1 MLLNRKGTKTY
12 NLKNNAVGDI
22 EQKRTDSTQQRNFLG
37 KKHQRDS
44 QQRPDEIGSVD
55 YEQKECPL
63 SVFEKKFLLCSE
75 RGDVPAVRSLLDKH
89 KNNARFNINCRDA
102 VGRTALVVAIENENM
117 ELIELLLKNGIEAGD
132 ALLHAISEE
141 YVEAVEVLLQHEE
154 KIYTPGRPYSW
165 EAVDNEMATFTK
177 DITPLILAAHRD
189 NYEIIKLLLDR
200 GASLPMPHD
209 VRCGCDECV
218 VATKD
223 DCLRHSRSR
232 INAYRALTS
241 PSLICLSSIDPIQTA
256 FNLSSEL
263 ARLSFA
269 ENEFKSD
276 YTELRLKCEEY
287 ATALLDHTRTSYE
300 LEVMLN
306 YDPNGPI
313 YEKGERMKL
322 ERLKL
327 AIICKQ
333 KTFVAHP
340 NVQQLLAAVWYEG
353 SPGFRRKG
361 PVGQLL
367 DISKM
372 ATMFPVYSMAYMM
385 APSSSL
391 GQTMK
396 KPFTK
401 FIVHSSAYCCFLL
414 LLIMASQRVETLVM
428 EWIGTDY
435 FLQKVRSDHQHERG
449 KLPGIIESAIVL
461 FVIGFV
467 WAEIKQLWEAG
478 LHNYLLD
485 MWNVADFF
493 TNMLYL
499 TCIGLRLSSWIIVQR
514 ELKRGLNA
522 YTPREDWDPY
532 DPMLIS
538 EGIFGAA
545 NIFSFL
551 KMVHIFSVNP
561 HLGPLQISLGR
572 MVFDI
577 IKFFFIYS
585 LVLFA
590 FGCGMNQLLWYYADI
605 DKELCYSGPNG
616 SMNSNYEQSC
626 LIWRRFAN
634 LFETS
639 QSLFWASFG
648 LVELENF
655 ELTGIKSYTRF
666 WSLLMFGSY
675 SVINVVVLL
684 NLLIAMMSNSYQII
698 SERSDIEWKFA
709 RSKLW
714 MSYFEDGSTVPPPF
728 NIFPTPKLLRKSLSC
743 KTRSSSSLKAK
754 EEMERD
760 SRYRTVM
767 KCLIRRYVTSQ
778 QRKAEETGVTEDDVN
793 EVKQA
798 VTSFR
803 SELFEILRTNGMKG
817 VNSASE
823 VLSRKE
829 RLRERRLLKDFNIDL
844 VETVVEAFMKDT
856 ERKNKFSLIR
866 RLTAGKRENAKK
878 NWNAIVGAARS
889 KQNPIGR
896 TNAALGGSLKELREK
911 VFQEQELPTARGV
924 QRFVQ
929 AAKRIARDPAFR
941 NKYDGTNS
949 IASIEEEI
957 PGTFSTGNTPR
968 NSVPQDVPLDPT
980 RRPSA
985 DDPNRLQTHAVLNIQ
1000 ENTIIDLESKNTS
1013 QSHQESKGE
1022 SSSKGSDGD
1031 KKGSNVKGLVAAFDS
1046 NLLQDDTPTQSPRRH
1061 SAPPTDGSDGRDLSR
1076 YLSQRRNAKPFTEF
1090 DESVGWL

>member
-1 MLLNRKGTKTY
+1 MLLNRKDG
-12 NLKNNAVGDI
+12 AV
-22 EQKRTDSTQQRNFLG
+22 EQKRTDSVPRHLLG
-37 KKHQRDS
+37 NNPQL
-44 QQRPDEIGSVD
+44 QDEIAAMQSD
-55 YEQKECPL
+55 QREYAL

-75 RGDVPAVRSLLDKH
+75 RGDVPAVRALLDKH
-89 KNNARFNINCRDA
+89 KSNNRFNINCRDA

-117 ELIELLLKNGIEAGD
+117 ELIELLLTNGIEPGD

-154 KIYTPGRPYSW
+154 KIYTPGKPYSW

-218 VATKD
+218 IATKD

-241 PSLICLSSIDPIQTA
+241 PSLICLSSTDPIQTA

-263 ARLSFA
+263 ARLSRA
-269 ENEFKSD
+269 EHEFKSD
-276 YTELRLKCEEY
+276 YTELRLKCEQY
-287 ATALLDHTRTSYE
+287 ASDLLDHTRTSYE

-306 YDPNGPI
+306 YDPNGPLF
-313 YEKGERMKL
+313 EKGERMKL

-333 KTFVAHP
+333 KSFVAHP
-340 NVQQLLAAVWYEG
+340 NVQQLLASVWYEG
-353 SPGFRRKG
+353 SPGFRRKNL
-361 PVGQLL
+361 VGQLM

-372 ATMFPVYSMAYMM
+372 ATMFPIYSMAYMM
-385 APSSSL
+385 APNSSL

-401 FIVHSSAYCCFLL
+401 FIVHSSAYCFFLL

-428 EWIGTDY
+428 EWIGTDF
-435 FLQKVRSDHQHERG
+435 FLEKVRSDQEHERG
-449 KLPGIIESAIVL
+449 KPPGLVESAIVL
-461 FVIGFV
+461 FVLGFV
-467 WAEIKQLWEAG
+467 WAEIKQLWDAG
-478 LHNYLLD
+478 LHDYLLD
-485 MWNVADFF
+485 MWNVVDFF

-499 TCIGLRLSSWIIVQR
+499 TCIGLRVSSWIIVQR
-514 ELKRGLNA
+514 ELSRGINPYA
-522 YTPREDWDPY
+522 PREDWDPY

-590 FGCGMNQLLWYYADI
+590 FGCGMNQLLWYYADT
-605 DKELCYSGPNG
+605 DKELCYSGPG
-616 SMNSNYEQSC
+616 GTMNSNYEQSC

-684 NLLIAMMSNSYQII
+684 NLLIAMMSSSYQII

-728 NIFPTPKLLRKSLSC
+728 NIFPTSKSC
-743 KTRSSSSLKAK
+743 KKSVSCAIKPSSSLKDK
-754 EEMERD
+754 EEFERD
-760 SRYRTVM
+760 ARYRSVM
-767 KCLIRRYVTSQ
+767 KCLIRRYVTTQ

-817 VNSASE
+817 VVSASE

-844 VETVVEAFMKDT
+844 VETVVDAFMKEPEGKT
-856 ERKNKFSLIR
+856 KFSLIR
-866 RLTAGKRENAKK
+866 RLTAGKREKAKK
-878 NWNAIVGAARS
+878 NWNAIVGAAKS
-889 KQNPIGR
+889 KQNPIGK
-896 TNAALGGSLKELREK
+896 TSNNSGSLKDLREK
-911 VFQEQELPTARGV
+911 VLQEQEIASSRGV
-924 QRFVQ
+924 QRFVL
-929 AAKRIARDPAFR
+929 AARRVVRDDYKT
-941 NKYDGTNS
+941 KYDNTNS
-949 IASIEEEI
+949 IALIEEEI
-957 PGTFSTGNTPR
+957 PGTFSAGTTPR
-968 NSVPQDVPLDPT
+968 NSVQQELADEQAK
-980 RRPSA
+980 RPSTSSSGR
-985 DDPNRLQTHAVLNIQ
+985 PEVSSGVTVINV
-1000 ENTIIDLESKNTS
+1000 ESKSTKLTTS
-1013 QSHQESKGE
+1013 EQKDKPSPESTSGE
-1022 SSSKGSDGD
+1022 
-1031 KKGSNVKGLVAAFDS
+1031 KKGSKVQGLIASFDGS
-1046 NLLQDDTPTQSPRRH
+1046 HLEDEPPKDSPRRH
-1061 SAPPTDGSDGRDLSR
+1061 SAPPADGTDGQNLSR
-1076 YLSQRRNAKPFTEF
+1076 YLSERRNAKPFTEV

>member
-1 MLLNRKGTKTY
+1 
-12 NLKNNAVGDI
+12 
-22 EQKRTDSTQQRNFLG
+22 
-37 KKHQRDS
+37 
-44 QQRPDEIGSVD
+44 
-55 YEQKECPL
+55 
-63 SVFEKKFLLCSE
+63 
-75 RGDVPAVRSLLDKH
+75 
-89 KNNARFNINCRDA
+89 
-102 VGRTALVVAIENENM
+102 
-117 ELIELLLKNGIEAGD
+117 
-132 ALLHAISEE
+132 
-141 YVEAVEVLLQHEE
+141 
-154 KIYTPGRPYSW
+154 
-165 EAVDNEMATFTK
+165 MATFTK

-241 PSLICLSSIDPIQTA
+241 PSLICLSSTDPIQTA
-256 FNLSSEL
+256 FNLSTEL
-263 ARLSFA
+263 ARLSSA

-276 YTELRLKCEEY
+276 YTELRKKCEQY

-306 YDPNGPI
+306 YDPKGPL
-313 YEKGERMKL
+313 YQKGERMKL

-340 NVQQLLAAVWYEG
+340 NVQQLLASVWYEG
-353 SPGFRRKG
+353 SPGFRRKHM
-361 PVGQLL
+361 VGQLI

-372 ATMFPVYSMAYMM
+372 AMMFPVYSIAYMM
-385 APSSSL
+385 APNSSL
-391 GQTMK
+391 GHTMK

-401 FIVHSSAYCCFLL
+401 FIAHSSAYCFFLL

-435 FLQKVRSDHQHERG
+435 MLQKVRSDHEHERG
-449 KLPGIIESAIVL
+449 KPPGIVESAIVL

-467 WAEIKQLWEAG
+467 WAEIKQLWDEG
-478 LHNYLLD
+478 LENYLCD
-485 MWNVADFF
+485 MWNVVDFF

-499 TCIGLRLSSWIIVQR
+499 TCIGLRLSSWIVVQR

-522 YTPREDWDPY
+522 YTPREEWDPY

-616 SMNSNYEQSC
+616 SMNPNNEQSC

-728 NIFPTPKLLRKSLSC
+728 NIFPTPKLFRKTVC
-743 KTRSSSSLKAK
+743 CNKKSSSSLKVK
-754 EEMERD
+754 EELERD
-760 SRYRTVM
+760 AKYRSVM
-767 KCLIRRYVTSQ
+767 KCLIRRYVTNQ

-803 SELFEILRTNGMKG
+803 SELFDILRTNGMKG
-817 VNSASE
+817 VVSASE

-844 VETVVEAFMKDT
+844 VETVVEAFMKDA

-866 RLTAGKRENAKK
+866 RLTTGKRENAKK

-889 KQNPIGR
+889 KQNPIGK
-896 TNAALGGSLKELREK
+896 TTSHSGSLKELREK
-911 VFQEQELPTARGV
+911 VLQEQELAPVRGV
-924 QRFVQ
+924 ERFVQ
-929 AAKRIARDPAFR
+929 AAKRVVKDQA
-941 NKYDGTNS
+941 NKRQYDNTSN

-957 PGTFSTGNTPR
+957 PGTFSTGTTPR
-968 NSVPQDVPLDPT
+968 NSVPQDVPDEHG
-980 RRPSA
+980 RKNSVNDFNQFQAR
-985 DDPNRLQTHAVLNIQ
+985 AVPDTQKNI
-1000 ENTIIDLESKNTS
+1000 II
-1013 QSHQESKGE
+1013 
-1022 SSSKGSDGD
+1022 
-1031 KKGSNVKGLVAAFDS
+1031 NVDS
-1046 NLLQDDTPTQSPRRH
+1046 NDGQLKVKEGQLLKNSNRGKQNSKVQGLISTFDPDRFEDEAPNDSPRRH
-1061 SAPPTDGSDGRDLSR
+1061 SAPAADGTDGRNLSQ
-1076 YLSQRRNAKPFTEF
+1076 YLSQRRNARQFTTL

>member
-1 MLLNRKGTKTY
+1 MLLSRKGTKTY
-12 NLKNNAVGDI
+12 SIKSNVDGTPKNKPKNNDVGTI
-22 EQKRTDSTQQRNFLG
+22 KNFLG
-37 KKHQRDS
+37 NNQLDI
-44 QQRPDEIGSVD
+44 DEITALES
-55 YEQKECPL
+55 EQRECPL

-75 RGDVPAVRSLLDKH
+75 RGDVPEVRALLSKH
-89 KNNARFNINCRDA
+89 KDNSRFNINCRDA
-102 VGRTALVVAIENENM
+102 IGRTALVVAIENENM
-117 ELIELLLKNGIEAGD
+117 ELIELLLANGIKAED

-154 KIYTPGRPYSW
+154 KIYNPGTPYSW
-165 EAVDNEMATFTK
+165 EAIDNDMASFTK
-177 DITPLILAAHRD
+177 DITPLILASHRD

-209 VRCGCDECV
+209 VRCGCDDCV

-241 PSLICLSSIDPIQTA
+241 PSLICLSSTDPIQTA
-256 FNLSSEL
+256 FTLSSEL
-263 ARLSFA
+263 ARLSSA
-269 ENEFKSD
+269 EHEFKFD
-276 YTELRLKCEEY
+276 YMELRKKCEQY

-306 YDPNGPI
+306 YDPHGPLC
-313 YEKGERMKL
+313 EKGERMKL

-327 AIICKQ
+327 AIISKQ
-333 KTFVAHP
+333 KSFVAHP
-340 NVQQLLAAVWYEG
+340 NVQQLLASVWYEG

-361 PVGQLL
+361 PIGQLIE
-367 DISKM
+367 ISKIFLL
-372 ATMFPVYSMAYMM
+372 FPVYSVAYMI
-385 APSSSL
+385 SSNSSL
-391 GQTMK
+391 GLKMK
-396 KPFTK
+396 QPFTK
-401 FIVHSSAYCCFLL
+401 FIAHSSAYCFFLL
-414 LLIMASQRVETLVM
+414 LLIMASQRVETLAM
-428 EWIGTDY
+428 EWIGTEY
-435 FLQKVRSDHQHERG
+435 LREILQYTREHERG
-449 KLPGIIESAIVL
+449 KPPGIVESAIVL

-478 LHNYLLD
+478 LKDYLLD

-499 TCIGLRLSSWIIVQR
+499 TCIGLRFSAWIIVRR
-514 ELKRGLNA
+514 EVSRGIHA
-522 YTPREDWDPY
+522 YIPREDWDPY

-590 FGCGMNQLLWYYADI
+590 FGCGMNQLLWYYSDI

-648 LVELENF
+648 LIELENF

-684 NLLIAMMSNSYQII
+684 NLLIAMMSSSYQII
-698 SERSDIEWKFA
+698 SERSDVEWKFA

-728 NIFPTPKLLRKSLSC
+728 NVFPTPKFFGRFLAC
-743 KTRSSSSLKAK
+743 KKKPASHSIKFK
-754 EEMERD
+754 EGLERD
-760 SRYRTVM
+760 AVYRTVM
-767 KCLIRRYVTSQ
+767 KCLIRRYVTTQ

-803 SELFEILRTNGMKG
+803 SELFSILKTNGMKG

-823 VLSRKE
+823 VMSRKE

-844 VETVVEAFMKDT
+844 VESVMEAFIKDT
-856 ERKNKFSLIR
+856 SRKTKFSLIR
-866 RLTAGKRENAKK
+866 RLTTGKREKAKK
-878 NWNAIVGAARS
+878 NWNAIVNAARA
-889 KQNPIGR
+889 KQNHIGR
-896 TNAALGGSLKELREK
+896 TTTHSGSLKELREK
-911 VFQEQELPTARGV
+911 VFKEEEIATPRGV
-924 QRFVQ
+924 QRF
-929 AAKRIARDPAFR
+929 AAAARRVVRDKVLR
-941 NKYDGTNS
+941 RDYDSVSN
-949 IASIEEEI
+949 IESIEEEV
-957 PGTFSTGNTPR
+957 PGTFSASVTPR
-968 NSVPQDVPLDPT
+968 NSMPDDTSNKLYHPRKATLSRGD
-980 RRPSA
+980 SA
-985 DDPNRLQTHAVLNIQ
+985 Y
-1000 ENTIIDLESKNTS
+1000 IDLDTDVSSSSVFSTS
-1013 QSHQESKGE
+1013 EVPTKE
-1022 SSSKGSDGD
+1022 SSKVQTLIS
-1031 KKGSNVKGLVAAFDS
+1031 AFDS
-1046 NLLQDDTPTQSPRRH
+1046 SINDDVKSSPRRH
-1061 SAPPTDGSDGRDLSR
+1061 SAPEANERVNLSK
-1076 YLSQRRNAKPFTEF
+1076 YLTQRRNAHAFTEL
-1090 DESVGWL
+1090 DENVGWL

>member
-1 MLLNRKGTKTY
+1 MPLNRKTSSKTY
-12 NLKNNAVGDI
+12 HLKNNVDGGIDLNKF
-22 EQKRTDSTQQRNFLG
+22 EQNKSDGAPKNFLG
-37 KKHQRDS
+37 TNQQYREDLAAMESEQR
-44 QQRPDEIGSVD
+44 
-55 YEQKECPL
+55 ECQL

-75 RGDVPAVRSLLDKH
+75 RGDVPAVRTLLSKH
-89 KNNARFNINCRDA
+89 KNNARFSINCRDA
-102 VGRTALVVAIENENM
+102 IGRTALVVAIENENM
-117 ELIELLLKNGIEAGD
+117 ELIELLLNNEIEAGD

-154 KIYTPGRPYSW
+154 KIYVAGKQYSW
-165 EAVDNEMATFTK
+165 EAVDNEMATFTR

-189 NYEIIKLLLDR
+189 NYEILKLLLDR
-200 GASLPMPHD
+200 GASLPMPHN

-241 PSLICLSSIDPIQTA
+241 PSLICLSSTDPIQTA

-263 ARLSFA
+263 ARLSKA
-269 ENEFKSD
+269 EHEFKVD
-276 YTELRLKCEEY
+276 YTALRLKCEEY

-306 YDPNGPI
+306 YDPKGPA

-327 AIICKQ
+327 GILCKQ

-353 SPGFRRKG
+353 SPGFRRK
-361 PVGQLL
+361 PMVGQLME
-367 DISKM
+367 IFKM
-372 ATMFPVYSMAYMM
+372 AAMFPVYSAAYMI
-385 APSSSL
+385 APESTL
-391 GQTMK
+391 GMQMK

-401 FIVHSSAYCCFLL
+401 FIAHSASYCFFLL
-414 LLIMASQRVETLVM
+414 LLIMASQRVEYMVM
-428 EWIGTDY
+428 E
-435 FLQKVRSDHQHERG
+435 FLASKLFLNSFQVDPHHERG
-449 KLPGIIESAIVL
+449 KSPGLVESAIML
-461 FVIGFV
+461 FVLGFV
-467 WAEIKQLWEAG
+467 WAEIKQLWDAG
-478 LHNYLLD
+478 LENYLYD
-485 MWNVADFF
+485 MWNVVDFF

-499 TCIGLRLSSWIIVQR
+499 ACIGLRVSAWIIVRR
-514 ELKRGLNA
+514 ELSHGYDA
-522 YTPREDWDPY
+522 YLPREDWDPY

-590 FGCGMNQLLWYYADI
+590 FGCGMNQLLWYYADT

-616 SMNSNYEQSC
+616 TQNPNYDQSC

-728 NIFPTPKLLRKSLSC
+728 NVFPTPKLFKKTVECTKKPSSLSI
-743 KTRSSSSLKAK
+743 KVK
-754 EEMERD
+754 EELERD
-760 SRYRTVM
+760 SKYRCVM
-767 KCLIRRYVTSQ
+767 KCLIRRYVTTQ

-803 SELFEILRTNGMKG
+803 SELFDILRTNGMKG
-817 VNSASE
+817 VVSASE

-844 VETVVEAFMKDT
+844 VETVMEAFMKDV

-866 RLTAGKRENAKK
+866 RLTTGKRENAKK
-878 NWNAIVGAARS
+878 NWNAIVGAAKS
-889 KQNPIGR
+889 KQNPIGK
-896 TNAALGGSLKELREK
+896 TFEHSGSIKELREK
-911 VFQEQELPTARGV
+911 VLQEQELPAAKGAR
-924 QRFVQ
+924 RFAQ
-929 AAKRIARDPAFR
+929 AARRIAREQMSR
-941 NKYDGTNS
+941 NQCNDNS
-949 IASIEEEI
+949 FIADIEEEI
-957 PGTFSTGNTPR
+957 PGTFSTNVTPR
-968 NSVPQDVPLDPT
+968 NSTVAETEDANQSPKECAIINVESVDGSLEVPKQQP
-980 RRPSA
+980 R
-985 DDPNRLQTHAVLNIQ
+985 
-1000 ENTIIDLESKNTS
+1000 
-1013 QSHQESKGE
+1013 
-1022 SSSKGSDGD
+1022 SSKVQS
-1031 KKGSNVKGLVAAFDS
+1031 LVATFDE
-1046 NLLQDDTPTQSPRRH
+1046 TESPRRH
-1061 SAPPTDGSDGRDLSR
+1061 SAPASESADPA
-1076 YLSQRRNAKPFTEF
+1076 YLSKRRNAKPFNEV
-1090 DESVGWL
+1090 DEKVGWI

>member
-1 MLLNRKGTKTY
+1 MLLSRKGTKTY
-12 NLKNNAVGDI
+12 SIKSNVDGTPKNKPKNNDVGTI
-22 EQKRTDSTQQRNFLG
+22 KNFLG
-37 KKHQRDS
+37 NNQLDI
-44 QQRPDEIGSVD
+44 DEITALES
-55 YEQKECPL
+55 EQRECPL

-75 RGDVPAVRSLLDKH
+75 RGDVPEVRALLSKH
-89 KNNARFNINCRDA
+89 KDNSRFNINCRDA
-102 VGRTALVVAIENENM
+102 IGRTALVVAIENENM
-117 ELIELLLKNGIEAGD
+117 ELIELLLANGIKAED

-154 KIYTPGRPYSW
+154 KIYNPGTPYSW
-165 EAVDNEMATFTK
+165 EAIDNDMASFTK
-177 DITPLILAAHRD
+177 DITPLILASHRD

-209 VRCGCDECV
+209 VRCGCDDCV

-241 PSLICLSSIDPIQTA
+241 PSLICLSSTDPIQTA
-256 FNLSSEL
+256 FTLSSEL
-263 ARLSFA
+263 ARLSSA
-269 ENEFKSD
+269 EHEFKFD
-276 YTELRLKCEEY
+276 YMELRKKCEQY

-306 YDPNGPI
+306 YDPHGPLC
-313 YEKGERMKL
+313 EKGERMKL

-327 AIICKQ
+327 AIISKQ
-333 KTFVAHP
+333 KSEIILT
-340 NVQQLLAAVWYEG
+340 LLV
-353 SPGFRRKG
+353 
-361 PVGQLL
+361 
-367 DISKM
+367 
-372 ATMFPVYSMAYMM
+372 
-385 APSSSL
+385 
-391 GQTMK
+391 
-396 KPFTK
+396 
-401 FIVHSSAYCCFLL
+401 
-414 LLIMASQRVETLVM
+414 LLIMASQRVETLAM
-428 EWIGTDY
+428 EWIGTEY
-435 FLQKVRSDHQHERG
+435 LREILQYTREHERG
-449 KLPGIIESAIVL
+449 KPPGIVESAIVL

-478 LHNYLLD
+478 LKDYLLD

-499 TCIGLRLSSWIIVQR
+499 TCIGLRFSAWIIVRR
-514 ELKRGLNA
+514 EVSRGIHA
-522 YTPREDWDPY
+522 YIPREDWDPY

-590 FGCGMNQLLWYYADI
+590 FGCGMNQLLWYYSDI

-648 LVELENF
+648 LIELENF

-684 NLLIAMMSNSYQII
+684 NLLIAMMSSSYQII
-698 SERSDIEWKFA
+698 SERSDVEWKFA

-728 NIFPTPKLLRKSLSC
+728 NVFPTPKFFGRFLAC
-743 KTRSSSSLKAK
+743 KKKPASHSIKFK
-754 EEMERD
+754 EGLERD
-760 SRYRTVM
+760 AVYRTVM
-767 KCLIRRYVTSQ
+767 KCLIRRYVTTQ

-803 SELFEILRTNGMKG
+803 SELFSILKTNGMKG

-823 VLSRKE
+823 VMSRKE

-844 VETVVEAFMKDT
+844 VESVMEAFIKDT
-856 ERKNKFSLIR
+856 SRKTKFSLIR
-866 RLTAGKRENAKK
+866 RLTTGKREKAKK
-878 NWNAIVGAARS
+878 NWNAIVNAARA
-889 KQNPIGR
+889 KQNHIGR
-896 TNAALGGSLKELREK
+896 TTTHSGSLKELREK
-911 VFQEQELPTARGV
+911 VFKEEEIATPRGV
-924 QRFVQ
+924 QRF
-929 AAKRIARDPAFR
+929 AAAARRVVRDKVLR
-941 NKYDGTNS
+941 RDYDSVSN
-949 IASIEEEI
+949 IESIEEEV
-957 PGTFSTGNTPR
+957 PGTFSASVTPR
-968 NSVPQDVPLDPT
+968 NSMPDDTSNKLYHPRKATLSRGD
-980 RRPSA
+980 SA
-985 DDPNRLQTHAVLNIQ
+985 Y
-1000 ENTIIDLESKNTS
+1000 IDLDTDVSSSSVFSTS
-1013 QSHQESKGE
+1013 EVPTKE
-1022 SSSKGSDGD
+1022 SSKVQTLIS
-1031 KKGSNVKGLVAAFDS
+1031 AFDS
-1046 NLLQDDTPTQSPRRH
+1046 SINDDVKSSPRRH
-1061 SAPPTDGSDGRDLSR
+1061 SAPEANERVNLSK
-1076 YLSQRRNAKPFTEF
+1076 YLTQRRNAHAFTEL
-1090 DESVGWL
+1090 DENVGWL

>member
-1 MLLNRKGTKTY
+1 MKEKFKPLEIFIGRITRADSDQMPIMDVYGI
-12 NLKNNAVGDI
+12 V
-22 EQKRTDSTQQRNFLG
+22 EQKNVESNQRNFLG
-37 KKHQRDS
+37 NN
-44 QQRPDEIGSVD
+44 QQYQDEISAAER
-55 YEQKECPL
+55 EQRECQL

-75 RGDVPAVRSLLDKH
+75 RGDVPAVRSLVDKH
-89 KNNARFNINCRDA
+89 KTNSRFNINCRDA
-102 VGRTALVVAIENENM
+102 IGRTALVVAIENENM
-117 ELIELLLKNGIEAGD
+117 ELIELLLKNGIEPGD

-141 YVEAVEVLLQHEE
+141 YVEAVEMLLQHEE
-154 KIYTPGRPYSW
+154 KIFTPGKPYSW
-165 EAVDNEMATFTK
+165 EAVENEMATFTK

-241 PSLICLSSIDPIQTA
+241 PSLICLSSTDPIQTA
-256 FNLSSEL
+256 FNLSTEL
-263 ARLSFA
+263 ARLSSA

-276 YTELRLKCEEY
+276 YTELRKKCEQY

-306 YDPNGPI
+306 YDPKGPL
-313 YEKGERMKL
+313 YQKGERMKL

-340 NVQQLLAAVWYEG
+340 NVQQLLASVWYEG
-353 SPGFRRKG
+353 SPGFRRKRM
-361 PVGQLL
+361 VGQLI

-372 ATMFPVYSMAYMM
+372 AMMFPVYSIAYMM
-385 APSSSL
+385 APNSSL
-391 GQTMK
+391 GLTMK

-401 FIVHSSAYCCFLL
+401 FIAHSSAYCCFLL

-435 FLQKVRSDHQHERG
+435 MLQKVRSDHEHERG
-449 KLPGIIESAIVL
+449 KPPGIVESAIVL

-467 WAEIKQLWEAG
+467 WAEIKQLWDEG
-478 LHNYLLD
+478 LENYLCD
-485 MWNVADFF
+485 MWNVVDFF

-499 TCIGLRLSSWIIVQR
+499 TCIGLRLSSWIVVQR

-522 YTPREDWDPY
+522 YTPREEWDPY

-616 SMNSNYEQSC
+616 SMNPNNEQSC

-728 NIFPTPKLLRKSLSC
+728 NIFPTPKLFRKTVC
-743 KTRSSSSLKAK
+743 CNKKSSSSATLVFGCLFDMAK
-754 EEMERD
+754 KRILTQDEIDRYNNNSDELSELSEEGLEYSD
-760 SRYRTVM
+760 
-767 KCLIRRYVTSQ
+767 
-778 QRKAEETGVTEDDVN
+778 DDVDFYLIMCHQMKIRTAT
-793 EVKQA
+793 VKIVLAHKIQ
-798 VTSFR
+798 FR
-803 SELFEILRTNGMKG
+803 I
-817 VNSASE
+817 
-823 VLSRKE
+823 
-829 RLRERRLLKDFNIDL
+829 
-844 VETVVEAFMKDT
+844 
-856 ERKNKFSLIR
+856 
-866 RLTAGKRENAKK
+866 
-878 NWNAIVGAARS
+878 
-889 KQNPIGR
+889 
-896 TNAALGGSLKELREK
+896 
-911 VFQEQELPTARGV
+911 
-924 QRFVQ
+924 
-929 AAKRIARDPAFR
+929 
-941 NKYDGTNS
+941 
-949 IASIEEEI
+949 
-957 PGTFSTGNTPR
+957 
-968 NSVPQDVPLDPT
+968 
-980 RRPSA
+980 
-985 DDPNRLQTHAVLNIQ
+985 
-1000 ENTIIDLESKNTS
+1000 
-1013 QSHQESKGE
+1013 
-1022 SSSKGSDGD
+1022 
-1031 KKGSNVKGLVAAFDS
+1031 
-1046 NLLQDDTPTQSPRRH
+1046 
-1061 SAPPTDGSDGRDLSR
+1061 
-1076 YLSQRRNAKPFTEF
+1076 
-1090 DESVGWL
+1090 